1 MSLLASSLR
10 KRLALGLA
18 SGTVFIGAAGS
29 CFWAGSSAK
38 MRQENRQAAEVGR
51 LAELSSAGL
60 DRANGSTWGKEQPR
74 TGTSALPRENP
85 SSREARVGSHAG
97 LPSRSAT
104 RGHGE
109 REGSNESAIFA
120 ALEQLERQMSAG
132 MIRARDS
139 VVALEYTAREG
150 PPGSRRLATGVVIN
164 PRGDVLSVR
173 IDPPLS
179 SSSTSSGST
188 PSSTGAGTTAPTT
201 IVVHDASGKRHLA
214 HWVAADL
221 ETGLTLL
228 QIAPQAVRPIQI
240 ADEEPTL
247 GSQVFVVGNPFGL
260 GHTVS
265 RGHIAGLDR
274 ALKLG
279 SRQLGGLIQVQA
291 PLYPGDS
298 GAVVA
303 NLRGQLLGLIRSGL
317 AIPATAKDRPHRD
330 NDFGFALAVR
340 DILWVADQLRAHGHV
355 ERAYLGVRLEP
366 LAATATLRQQPEADP
381 HSVRDA
387 DTLLEGALLLE
398 VMAGTPAALA
408 GLRAGDAIVA
418 VDGQAVRSPHDLTDR
433 LDRLPAQSMIHL
445 DVVRG
450 RGPQRQQMTLAL
462 RTSSRTEPSTHA
474 GLSSASGS
482 SAGQPTPSLPVQT
495 EPVTATAAPGF
506 LPPSSTSSL
515 TAVST
520 TAPATAT
527 SADSLAAWRAA
538 SSAITSPP
546 AVPSAPDSRIG
557 QTEFQPSQEA
567 PAPVL
572 IPGPVRSP
580 LRAAVPPPQAEELK
594 LTLPRAVAD
603 RLEQL
608 ERRLEK
614 LERLPMST
622 PPQEPRQISSART
635 P

>member
-1 MSLLASSLR
+1 
-10 KRLALGLA
+10 
-18 SGTVFIGAAGS
+18 
-29 CFWAGSSAK
+29 
-38 MRQENRQAAEVGR
+38 
-51 LAELSSAGL
+51 
-60 DRANGSTWGKEQPR
+60 
-74 TGTSALPRENP
+74 
-85 SSREARVGSHAG
+85 
-97 LPSRSAT
+97 
-104 RGHGE
+104 
-109 REGSNESAIFA
+109 
-120 ALEQLERQMSAG
+120 MSAG

-139 VVALEYTAREG
+139 VVALEYTALEG

-164 PRGDVLSVR
+164 SRGDVLSVR
-173 IDPPLS
+173 IDPP
-179 SSSTSSGST
+179 SSSTSSAPG
-188 PSSTGAGTTAPTT
+188 PVSTGSGATGPTT
-201 IVVHDASGKRHLA
+201 IVAHDASGRRHPA
-214 HWVAADL
+214 HWVAADP

-228 QIAPQAVRPIQI
+228 QIAPRAVRPIQI
-240 ADEEPTL
+240 AAEEPTL

-260 GHTVS
+260 GHSVS

-317 AIPATAKDRPHRD
+317 AIPATAKDRAERD

-340 DILWVADQLRAHGHV
+340 DVLWVADQLRARGHV
-355 ERAYLGVRLEP
+355 DRAYLGVRLEP
-366 LAATATLRQQPEADP
+366 VAAAATLRQQPEAGP
-381 HSVRDA
+381 HPIPDV

-418 VDGQAVRSPHDLTDR
+418 VDGQPVRSPPDLTDR
-433 LDRLPAQSMIHL
+433 LDRLPAQSMIRL

-450 RGPQRQQMTLAL
+450 RGPQRQHMTLAL
-462 RTSSRTEPSTHA
+462 RTSSRTEAGTQT
-474 GLSSASGS
+474 GLSSTPGS
-482 SAGQPTPSLPVQT
+482 SVGQPSSPKPAQTESVTTIAGPGSTPSSASSLTVVP
-495 EPVTATAAPGF
+495 TAAP
-506 LPPSSTSSL
+506 
-515 TAVST
+515 A
-520 TAPATAT
+520 AAT
-527 SADSLAAWRAA
+527 S
-538 SSAITSPP
+538 
-546 AVPSAPDSRIG
+546 AVPSAASPTALLPTPPTPAAPSVPDSRIG
-557 QTEFQPSQEA
+557 QAETQPWREA
-567 PAPVL
+567 PAAVS
-572 IPGPVRSP
+572 ITGPERSP

-614 LERLPMST
+614 LERPPT
-622 PPQEPRQISSART
+622 PASPPETRQASSART

>member
-18 SGTVFIGAAGS
+18 SGMVFVGATGTS
-29 CFWAGSSAK
+29 FWAGSSGK
-38 MRQENRQAAEVGR
+38 TRLETRQANEVGR
-51 LAELSSAGL
+51 LEESSSAGL
-60 DRANGSTWGKEQPR
+60 DQANHSTWGAEETR
-74 TGTSALPRENP
+74 TGTLALPREGTSNRAISLGSRAG
-85 SSREARVGSHAG
+85 SSSH
-97 LPSRSAT
+97 SAT
-104 RGHGE
+104 RGHDD
-109 REGSNESAIFA
+109 REGSDESALFA

-139 VVALEYTAREG
+139 VVALEYTALEG

-164 PRGDVLSVR
+164 SRGDVLSVR
-173 IDPPLS
+173 IDPP
-179 SSSTSSGST
+179 SSSTSSAPGLI
-188 PSSTGAGTTAPTT
+188 STGSGATGSTT
-201 IVVHDASGKRHLA
+201 IVAHDASGRRHPA
-214 HWVAADL
+214 HWVAADP

-228 QIAPQAVRPIQI
+228 QIAPRAVRPIQI
-240 ADEEPTL
+240 AAEEPTL

-260 GHTVS
+260 GHSVS

-317 AIPATAKDRPHRD
+317 AIPAAAKDRAERD

-340 DILWVADQLRAHGHV
+340 DVLWVADQLRARGHV
-355 ERAYLGVRLEP
+355 DRAYLGVRLEP
-366 LAATATLRQQPEADP
+366 DAGP
-381 HSVRDA
+381 HPIPDGDA
-387 DTLLEGALLLE
+387 LLEGALLLE

-418 VDGQAVRSPHDLTDR
+418 VDGQPVRSPPDLTDR
-433 LDRLPAQSMIHL
+433 LDRLPAQSMIRL

-450 RGPQRQQMTLAL
+450 RGPQRQHMTLAL
-462 RTSSRTEPSTHA
+462 RTSSRTEAGTQA
-474 GLSSASGS
+474 GLSPTPGS
-482 SAGQPTPSLPVQT
+482 SVGQPAPPKTAQA
-495 EPVTATAAPGF
+495 EPVTAIAGPG
-506 LPPSSTSSL
+506 PTPSSASSL
-515 TAVST
+515 TVVP
-520 TAPATAT
+520 TAARSVAT
-527 SADSLAAWRAA
+527 S
-538 SSAITSPP
+538 
-546 AVPSAPDSRIG
+546 AVPSAASP
-557 QTEFQPSQEA
+557 TALLPS
-567 PAPVL
+567 
-572 IPGPVRSP
+572 
-580 LRAAVPPPQAEELK
+580 PPPQAEELK
-594 LTLPRAVAD
+594 LTFPRAVAD

-614 LERLPMST
+614 LERPPT
-622 PPQEPRQISSART
+622 PTSPPERRQASSART